1 MSKERHHAALAA
13 GMTGLLAVVALGSAS
28 ASQSAGAAGSKVA
41 GPPAARNFVSRIDNE
56 YLPWTPGTVY
66 HYAGTKD
73 GEPSSV
79 TTEVTRE
86 TKVIQGVRCVVVHD
100 TLSINGQP
108 EERTVDWYAQDRQD
122 NVWYFG
128 EDSFDLVNGTWVK
141 SDGSWQAGVDGAVA
155 GIVMEGDPHV
165 GDTYRQE
172 YFAGHAEDMAQVLNT
187 DAAVTVPYG
196 SFDEVVQTK
205 DWSAL
210 RPAVV
215 ENKFYAPGV
224 GEVRSMQVQGGSN
237 EEHLVSVEHSGGNGG
252 DDHNGGADHNGNG

>member
-1 MSKERHHAALAA
+1 MSNERHLAALAA
-13 GMTGLLAVVALGSAS
+13 AVAAVLAVLGVGSAS
-28 ASQSAGAAGSKVA
+28 ASQTARARDNV
-41 GPPAARNFVSRIDNE
+41 GPPAARDFVSRIDNE

-66 HYAGTKD
+66 RYKGTKD
-73 GEPSSV
+73 GQPSSV

-100 TLSINGQP
+100 TLSINGKP
-108 EERTVDWYAQDRQD
+108 EERTVDWYAQDKHD

-141 SDGSWQAGVDGAVA
+141 SDGSWQAGIDGAVA
-155 GIVMEGDPHV
+155 GIAMEGDPHV

-172 YFAGHAEDMAQVLNT
+172 FYAGHAEDMAQVLDT
-187 DAAVTVPYG
+187 DASVTVPFG
-196 SFDEVVQTK
+196 SFDEVLRTK

-210 RPAVV
+210 HPEKV

-224 GEVRSMQVQGGSN
+224 GEVRVMQVQGGSD
-237 EEHLVSVEHSGGNGG
+237 EEHLVSVEHGGGNGG
-252 DDHNGGADHNGNG
+252 EDHHGGADHNGNG

>member
-1 MSKERHHAALAA
+1 MSSKRHLAALATVVTA
-13 GMTGLLAVVALGSAS
+13 VLAVVGLGSAS
-28 ASQSAGAAGSKVA
+28 ASQSAR
-41 GPPAARNFVSRIDNE
+41 PATRDFVSRIDNE

-66 HYAGTKD
+66 HYQGTKD
-73 GEPSSV
+73 GQPSSV

-100 TLSINGQP
+100 TLSVNGQP
-108 EERTVDWYAQDRQD
+108 EERTVDWYAQDKQG

-128 EDSFDLVNGTWVK
+128 EDSFDLVNGSWVK

-172 YFAGHAEDMAQVLNT
+172 FYAGHAEDMAQVLDT
-187 DAAVTVPYG
+187 DASVTVPYG
-196 SFDEVVQTK
+196 SFDEVLRTK

-210 RPAVV
+210 HPEKI
-215 ENKFYAPGV
+215 ENKFYAPGI
-224 GEVRSMQVQGGSN
+224 GEVRVMQVQGGTD
-237 EEHLVSVEHSGGNGG
+237 EEHLVSVEHTGGNGG
-252 DDHNGGADHNGNG
+252 DDHQGGGDHNGNG